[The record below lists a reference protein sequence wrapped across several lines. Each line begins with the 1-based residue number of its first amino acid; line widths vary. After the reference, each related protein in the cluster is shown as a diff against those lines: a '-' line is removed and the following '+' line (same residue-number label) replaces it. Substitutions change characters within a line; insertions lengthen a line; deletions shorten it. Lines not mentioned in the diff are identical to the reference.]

1 MRVLA
6 FSDLHRD
13 KDAARAIVAASVEAD
28 VVIGAGDFCTQHG
41 GLEDTLDI
49 LRSSPAP
56 MIFVHGN
63 HDNADDIEQA
73 CKKEDHWHYLQGSEC
88 AIGGQI
94 FFGVGWET
102 PNATDNT
109 WLSPMSE
116 QRTMRALRECPVGAV
131 LISHAPPFG
140 ICDLG
145 EDGNAYGSK
154 ALKRGI
160 EDWLPKLVL
169 CGHIH
174 NAWGQEGIIGDTPV
188 HNLGP
193 TVNWFDV

>member
-28 VVIGAGDFCTQHG
+28 VVIGAGDFATKRE
-41 GLEDTLDI
+41 GLMDTLDI
-49 LRSSPAP
+49 LRNSPAP

-63 HDNADDIEQA
+63 HDDADAVEAA
-73 CKKEDHWHYLQGSEC
+73 CKAQDHWHYLQGNEC
-88 AIGGQI
+88 AIGDQV

-102 PNATDNT
+102 PNADDNS

-116 QRTMRALRECPVGAV
+116 NRTMKALRECPVGAV

-140 ICDLG
+140 VCDLG
-145 EDGNAYGSK
+145 QDGNEYGSK

-160 EDWLPKLVL
+160 EDWLPRMVL

-174 NAWGQEGIIGDTPV
+174 NAWGQRGMIGDTPV